1 MSASIAGR
9 STILRAFFRAAMLTA
24 RTRILAA
31 PCPSIPS
38 NFMARRSPSSR
49 LLQRELSSLQP
60 FHTAIASPCLI
71 SKLPALATSSEDLQA
86 QTNPT
91 NLVNEDL
98 ANLEDGSS
106 KPNNDANAINSSDT
120 KSSASFEQKIS
131 PRHDL
136 AMLFTCTVCE
146 TRSMKTCS
154 RESYEKGVVVACCG
168 GCNNLHL
175 IADHLGY
182 FGKPSN
188 VEQFLAA
195 FGEEVKKGSADTL
208 NLTLEDIAGIKPQG

>member
-1 MSASIAGR
+1 MDTHNQFVPSAS
-9 STILRAFFRAAMLTA
+9 SILKRYGFDKR
-24 RTRILAA
+24 
-31 PCPSIPS
+31 
-38 NFMARRSPSSR
+38 
-49 LLQRELSSLQP
+49 
-60 FHTAIASPCLI
+60 
-71 SKLPALATSSEDLQA
+71 DLQA

-106 KPNNDANAINSSDT
+106 KPNNDANTINNSDT
-120 KSSASFEQKIS
+120 KFSASSEQKIS

-146 TRSMKTCS
+146 SMKTCN

-168 GCNNLHL
+168 RCNNLHL

-182 FGKPSN
+182 FEKPSN

-195 FGEEVKKGSADTL
+195 CGKEVKKGSADTL